1 MATTSASSPA
11 SATVPS
17 GPGAWWRRA
26 ALFDACAAPFRGA
39 NDLAALLPGIDLV
52 AHVVVPPSST
62 AAGAHAGLIIL
73 ADASGNLHAVCGH
86 APATPTAPPRL
97 RTDSFPVA
105 DDGAHITALAVQRS
119 STTTTSNAPVVL
131 LVGLDDP
138 AASAPAVRIVHYRP
152 NGDVPWTIV
161 KSVSLAHAASG
172 LLAGLSKNLSLALA
186 ASTGASPHRASL
198 TPLGAITHLAVTPPS
213 PHSGVVATCIAFTS
227 GAILLVKSPPATGP
241 NPPTTPSGAPSPLPY
256 APSPLADLTAS
267 QAILAPGSK
276 HIMLRTESPTDPVT
290 GLVCTYPSH
299 LVITTRTH
307 IWTVVKD
314 QLVDLDKDEGT
325 AVPPIPVPP
334 PDVGAVPALMASRN
348 AGHVLI
354 IRSKGLVLY
363 STESG
368 KGPTYPF
375 THVKSC
381 SFIGPYLAIV
391 SSSGSP
397 DLVRDSLALY
407 HLEHKLC
414 VYSAHVAPVHL
425 VAPLGGTRAPPAA
438 GADSILVVTDGA
450 RTSDVQV
457 LRLKEK
463 PLPAR
468 LDELQ
473 TAGQFPAA
481 LAVAARELAGAG
493 AASDAARTV
502 LADLHGAY
510 AAHLLSQGDGAGAL
524 AQFIQTVGTWEP
536 SRVVRA
542 LSGATHMDQL
552 VAYLHHLHR
561 TGRAASEHSQLLFTC
576 LIRGR
581 NRGAIDDLV
590 SSGVEFDVDAA
601 ITCCLHGGLPDVAVG
616 LATRFEMWE
625 ALVVMLVRDVKD
637 YKGALALLRP
647 AGSKLPRRA
656 RIGLWRR
663 VGAALVAHVPQETTQ
678 VLVATVVGEVPDDG
692 ESLATTVR
700 DLARLLP
707 PPPEPYAQSFYL
719 ATVVKEA
726 KVVEVVP
733 AEVWDAALAAC
744 TEASAAMQVLEHP
757 KAKCTPAHA
766 LLLAKSRHWR
776 SALAFLYS
784 RSGTGAKDLLALHAE
799 SGNVPAML
807 QVCHEYGAKDP
818 DLWRRVV
825 AYLADRYDPEDNA
838 DPLKQVLAYV
848 DAKGVMAPVEVLAV
862 VARNGKVP
870 FGVVK
875 EVFAKRIAREKAV
888 IAENEALVQTYRQET
903 KKMKD
908 EIVQLETQPV
918 TFQVPTCAACNH
930 ALTLP
935 THHFL
940 CKHSYHAS
948 CLNETASG
956 PPECPKCIKAHRKA
970 VALQRTLAEQAGEDF
985 FGKLEAAD
993 DGFAVV
999 ADWFSRK
1006 AIR

>member
-1 MATTSASSPA
+1 MAATATSSPA

-105 DDGAHITALAVQRS
+105 DDGTHITALAVQRA
-119 STTTTSNAPVVL
+119 STVSTATNAPVVL

-152 NGDVPWTIV
+152 NADVPWTIV

-227 GAILLVKSPPATGP
+227 GAILLVKSPPAAGP

-256 APSPLADLTAS
+256 APSPLADLAAS

-290 GLVCTYPSH
+290 GLVCTHPSH
-299 LVITTRTH
+299 LVITTRTR

-314 QLVDLDKDEGT
+314 QLVDLDKDDGT
-325 AVPPIPVPP
+325 AAPPIPVPP
-334 PDVGAVPALMASRN
+334 PEVGAVPALMASRN

-425 VAPLGGTRAPPAA
+425 VAPLGGTRAPSAA

-450 RTSDVQV
+450 RASDVQ
-457 LRLKEK
+457 
-463 PLPAR
+463 
-468 LDELQ
+468 
-473 TAGQFPAA
+473 
-481 LAVAARELAGAG
+481 
-493 AASDAARTV
+493 
-502 LADLHGAY
+502 
-510 AAHLLSQGDGAGAL
+510 
-524 AQFIQTVGTWEP
+524 
-536 SRVVRA
+536 
-542 LSGATHMDQL
+542 
-552 VAYLHHLHR
+552 
-561 TGRAASEHSQLLFTC
+561 
-576 LIRGR
+576 
-581 NRGAIDDLV
+581 
-590 SSGVEFDVDAA
+590 
-601 ITCCLHGGLPDVAVG
+601 
-616 LATRFEMWE
+616 
-625 ALVVMLVRDVKD
+625 
-637 YKGALALLRP
+637 GALALLRP
-647 AGSKLPRRA
+647 LGSKLGRRA

-678 VLVATVVGEVPDDG
+678 VLVATVVGEGPEDG
-692 ESLATTVR
+692 ENLATTVR

-707 PPPEPYAQSFYL
+707 PPPEPYAQNFYL
-719 ATVVKEA
+719 ATVIKEA
-726 KVVEVVP
+726 KVAEVVP

-744 TEASAAMQVLEHP
+744 TEAGAAMQVLEHL

-766 LLLAKSRHWR
+766 LLLAKTRHWR
-776 SALAFLYS
+776 AALAFLYS
-784 RSGTGAKDLLALHAE
+784 RSSGGTGAKDLLALHAE

-807 QVCHEYGAKDP
+807 QVCHEHGARDP
-818 DLWRRVV
+818 GLVAARRGLLGRPVRS
-825 AYLADRYDPEDNA
+825 DDSS